1 MLLKRMMLMILILQM
16 FILIKSALVVRSVPV
31 VETTTKTKSGSV
43 RTAARTL
50 RFTSVEFVKRRKSRD
65 TVLVVKIAG

>member
-1 MLLKRMMLMILILQM
+1 MMLKSPMLMILILQM
-16 FILIKSALVVRSVPV
+16 FSHTRSALFALSGPV

-43 RTAARTL
+43 RTAERTL